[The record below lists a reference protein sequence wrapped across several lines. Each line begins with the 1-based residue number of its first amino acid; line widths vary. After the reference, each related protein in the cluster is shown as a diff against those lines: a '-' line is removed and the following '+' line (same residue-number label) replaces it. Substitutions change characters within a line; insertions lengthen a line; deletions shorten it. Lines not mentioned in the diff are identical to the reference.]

1 MVLVSN
7 VHISFYIFIPI
18 SHDASL
24 STREGDEI
32 ERSLK
37 REMNEGE
44 RERERET
51 LNLYTSLFASL
62 PLFYLTTFTFT
73 PHDAINR

>member
-1 MVLVSN
+1 MF
-7 VHISFYIFIPI
+7 ISLFIYVFPV

-32 ERSLK
+32 ERSQK

-62 PLFYLTTFTFT
+62 SLFYLTTFTFT
-73 PHDAINR
+73 PQDAINT

>member
-1 MVLVSN
+1 MVGSN
-7 VHISFYIFIPI
+7 VYISIYIFIPI

-32 ERSLK
+32 ERSQK

-44 RERERET
+44 REGET
-51 LNLYTSLFASL
+51 LNFYTSLFASL
-62 PLFYLTTFTFT
+62 SLFYLTTFTFT
-73 PHDAINR
+73 PLDAV